1 MNTISPIAPDFD
13 AFTLAS
19 VVSGCQRIL
28 NHVVAAAQRA
38 ADRSRFA
45 ATPRRQLDDVGMTPA
60 DLDRALP
67 GAGASDPRNAPIP
80 LALAA

>member
-1 MNTISPIAPDFD
+1 
-13 AFTLAS
+13 
-19 VVSGCQRIL
+19 
-28 NHVVAAAQRA
+28 VVAAAQRA

>member
-1 MNTISPIAPDFD
+1 MNTVSPIAPDFD

-19 VVSGCQRIL
+19 AVRGCQRIL
-28 NHVVAAAQRA
+28 NHVVAAAQRS

-45 ATPRRQLDDVGMTPA
+45 AASRRQLDDIGMTPA

-67 GAGASDPRNAPIP
+67 GADTFDPRNAPIP